1 MCRGCTRILT
11 QLPHFIYIIYFEMN
25 ILNKIFKEEK
35 GLLYLIYESEYIHKP
50 NTFLKDPRQIC
61 VLINLIFEPIST
73 T

>member
-1 MCRGCTRILT
+1 
-11 QLPHFIYIIYFEMN
+11 MN
-25 ILNKIFKEEK
+25 ILNKIFKEQK